1 MRIVTPITILAVAAA
16 GVVLSAGGNIDSIKQ
31 QLPFQTDVT
40 ELQAAV
46 QARCGDLH
54 SWMRRTCEEDL
65 AERFAAGNATPEGV
79 LRMHCTRAE
88 TVWEQNMPTPPALCA
103 ARFGGW
109 LSS

>member
-1 MRIVTPITILAVAAA
+1 MRIVTPITLLAAA
-16 GVVLSAGGNIDSIKQ
+16 SVVAFLTANGNIESIKG

-40 ELQAAV
+40 EAQVAV
-46 QARCGDLH
+46 QARCGDLR

-65 AERFAAGNATPEGV
+65 EERFAAGNVTPEGV

-88 TVWEQNMPTPPALCA
+88 TVWKQTMPEPPALCA

-109 LSS
+109 ITS